1 MTKEKSSSMLIIIIK
16 KITVTHIYMHTL
28 LTEVC
33 VWGGGGEGYFK
44 CTGVTK

>member
-1 MTKEKSSSMLIIIIK
+1 MLIIIIK

-33 VWGGGGEGYFK
+33 VCGGGGGGGEGYFK